1 MRKAVVSSFSRT
13 EHETRARLLKAAEQL
28 FAGRGFKDVTVRE
41 ICRAARANVAAVNY
55 HFGDKLG
62 LYREVL
68 QVAIDAIRETNDA
81 ARAAGTGRPPEEKL
95 RRYLVVFLQRVL
107 SPEYDTVH
115 RLIQREI
122 DQPTPAMDA
131 LVEQA
136 ARPRLEYLASV
147 VAEMTAGDPTDPTVL
162 YCVGSIMSQTLMY
175 IRKNPIAERLGFTFT
190 PTRANIEAASGR
202 IATFSVAGVR
212 AIAQTRHQPR
222 AIGHSV

>member
-1 MRKAVVSSFSRT
+1 
-13 EHETRARLLKAAEQL
+13 LKAAERL
-28 FAGRGFKDVTVRE
+28 FAARGFTDVTVRE
-41 ICRAARANVAAVNY
+41 ICRAARANVAGVNY

-81 ARAAGTGRPPEEKL
+81 GRAAGTGRPPEEQL

-115 RLIQREI
+115 RLVQREI

-147 VAEMTAGDPTDPTVL
+147 VAEMSAGNPADPAVL
-162 YCVGSIMSQTLMY
+162 QCVGSIMAQTIVY
-175 IRKNPIAERLGFTFT
+175 VRRNPIAERLGFVFT
-190 PTRANIEAASGR
+190 PTRANIKAAAGH
-202 IATFSVAGVR
+202 IATFSIAGVH
-212 AIAQTRHQPR
+212 AIARVSRRP
-222 AIGHSV
+222 